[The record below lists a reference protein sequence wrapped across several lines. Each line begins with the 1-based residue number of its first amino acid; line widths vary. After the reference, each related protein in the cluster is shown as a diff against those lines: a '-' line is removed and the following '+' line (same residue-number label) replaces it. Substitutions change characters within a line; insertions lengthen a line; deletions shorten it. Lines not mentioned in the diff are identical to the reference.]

1 MAGKAKA
8 GIPLVDEMQGVQV
21 NAGCAVKLCYP
32 SNKCC
37 FVCCIEFRDLFPDR
51 DLSQSQLT
59 AITLSQRT
67 QNDMTSWS
75 EDVERERENLLQSVS
90 VIRSESMCE

>member
-1 MAGKAKA
+1 VAGKAKA

-51 DLSQSQLT
+51 DLTQLT